1 MRHLIVLLLLGAG
14 IYYFGFRG
22 SEVDRLLKPVQPVSA
37 ETPQNM
43 FVEPDYRSVPI
54 DDRQYLVAG
63 QYTIIYYHWAQCP
76 GCRRLD
82 SDLLRF
88 LDLRKDTV
96 VRKIKLANN
105 WSVEG
110 AKHDFGRNIG
120 ITPFVVIFAPNGKL
134 IKNDEGTNGRGTN
147 FLYDWMNAEFQKDW
161 KKKTSGS

>member
-22 SEVDRLLKPVQPVSA
+22 SEVDRLLKPVQPVSDS
-37 ETPQNM
+37 TPQNI

-54 DDRQYLVAG
+54 DDRQYLVG
-63 QYTIIYYHWAQCP
+63 GRYTIIYYHWAQCP

-82 SDLLRF
+82 SDLSRF
-88 LDLRKDTV
+88 LDLRKDVV
-96 VRKIKLANN
+96 VRKIMLASN

-120 ITPFVVIFAPNGKL
+120 ITPFVIIFGPDGKL
-134 IKNDEGTNGRGTN
+134 IVKDEGTDGRGIH
-147 FLYDWMNAEFQKDW
+147 LLSEWMNAEFQKEW
-161 KKKTSGS
+161 KKNNTSS